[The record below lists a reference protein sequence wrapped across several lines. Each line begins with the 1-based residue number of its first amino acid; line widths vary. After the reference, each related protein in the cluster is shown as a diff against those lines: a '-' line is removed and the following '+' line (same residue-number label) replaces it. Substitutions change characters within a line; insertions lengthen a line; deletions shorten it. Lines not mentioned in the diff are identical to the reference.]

1 MVLVQTI
8 RSVTVITKNLETVWF
23 AWEEEEAEHGRYVTN
38 IQAQLFEHSRVTG
51 ETSERV
57 PWIGNFN

>member
-1 MVLVQTI
+1 
-8 RSVTVITKNLETVWF
+8 VITKNLETVWF

-38 IQAQLFEHSRVTG
+38 IQAQLFEHSQVTG